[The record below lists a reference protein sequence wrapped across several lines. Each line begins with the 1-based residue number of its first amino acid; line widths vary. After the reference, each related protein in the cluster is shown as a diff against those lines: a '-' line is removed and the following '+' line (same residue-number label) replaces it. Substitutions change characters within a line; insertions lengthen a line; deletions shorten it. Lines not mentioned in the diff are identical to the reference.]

1 MGENEEKK
9 EEKKEEKRE
18 EIKVPSLEEMYN
30 ADTPQGA
37 SLRKIYDLQNG
48 KLVVR
53 SEQQKAVESM
63 AKVAAQQQA
72 AKQNPPV
79 DPALQQAL
87 NPLDQA
93 EKDYDQ
99 IVSGMVAE
107 RDAYVKETAK
117 TEKANT
123 DMQFYGG
130 LAEAA
135 SALVN
140 LIGTTKGAVS
150 QKWESPQPRW
160 AERADILRKERETK
174 LKNYKDQITALQQ
187 AKNQIKQKKAS
198 VISTYNTQK
207 ETTARTNA
215 RIQASAD
222 LAIAKAQEAARVK
235 LAKSGDDGIKL
246 INNNANRLLL
256 GMIREYGAM
265 GIMPTESNMKRWA
278 DLAYQAALGEYRELH
293 PEDFEDTILP

>member
-1 MGENEEKK
+1 
-9 EEKKEEKRE
+9 
-18 EIKVPSLEEMYN
+18 
-30 ADTPQGA
+30 
-37 SLRKIYDLQNG
+37 
-48 KLVVR
+48 
-53 SEQQKAVESM
+53 M

-79 DPALQQAL
+79 DPVLQQAL

>member
-1 MGENEEKK
+1 MAENEEKK
-9 EEKKEEKRE
+9 EE
-18 EIKVPSLEEMYN
+18 IKIPSLEEMYN

-48 KLVVR
+48 TLVAKA
-53 SEQQKAVESM
+53 EQQKAAESM
-63 AKVAAQQQA
+63 AKIAAQQQA
-72 AKQNPPV
+72 AMRNPPV

-107 RDAYVKETAK
+107 RDAYAKETAK
-117 TEKANT
+117 TEKENT
-123 DMQFYGG
+123 NMQFYGG

-150 QKWESPQPRW
+150 QKWESPLPGW
-160 AERADILRKERETK
+160 AERADLLRKEREAK

-187 AKNQIKQKKAS
+187 AKNQINQKKAS
-198 VISTYNTQK
+198 IVSTYNTQK
-207 ETTARTNA
+207 EATARSNA

-222 LAIAKAQEAARVK
+222 LAIAKAQEAAKVK

-246 INNNANRLLL
+246 ISNNANRLLL

-265 GIMPTESNMKRWA
+265 GTMPTESNMKRWA
-278 DLAYQAALGEYRELH
+278 ELAYQAALSEYRELH

>member
-1 MGENEEKK
+1 MGEN

-63 AKVAAQQQA
+63 AKTAAQQQA

-93 EKDYDQ
+93 EKDYGQ

-160 AERADILRKERETK
+160 AERADVLRKERETK

-187 AKNQIKQKKAS
+187 AKNEIKQKKAS
-198 VISTYNTQK
+198 VISTYNIQK

-235 LAKSGDDGIKL
+235 LAKSGEDGIKL

>member
-1 MGENEEKK
+1 MEEN

-53 SEQQKAVESM
+53 AEQQKAVESM
-63 AKVAAQQQA
+63 AKTAAQQLG

-79 DPALQQAL
+79 DPVLQQAL
-87 NPLDQA
+87 NPLNQA

-198 VISTYNTQK
+198 VISTYNIQK

>member
-9 EEKKEEKRE
+9 EEKKE

-53 SEQQKAVESM
+53 AEQQKAVESM
-63 AKVAAQQQA
+63 AKTAAQQLG

-79 DPALQQAL
+79 DPVLQQAL

-198 VISTYNTQK
+198 VISTYNIQK

>member
-1 MGENEEKK
+1 MAENEEKK
-9 EEKKEEKRE
+9 EE
-18 EIKVPSLEEMYN
+18 IKIPSLEEMYN

-63 AKVAAQQQA
+63 AKTAAQQLG

-79 DPALQQAL
+79 DPVLQQAL

-160 AERADILRKERETK
+160 AERADILRKARETK

-235 LAKSGDDGIKL
+235 LAKSGEDGIKL

>member
-1 MGENEEKK
+1 MGEN

-63 AKVAAQQQA
+63 AKTAAQQLG
-72 AKQNPPV
+72 AKQNPPM

>member
-9 EEKKEEKRE
+9 EEKKE

-53 SEQQKAVESM
+53 AEQQKAVESM
-63 AKVAAQQQA
+63 AKTAAQQLG

-79 DPALQQAL
+79 DPVLQQAL

>member
-1 MGENEEKK
+1 MGEN

-63 AKVAAQQQA
+63 AKTAAQQLG

-265 GIMPTESNMKRWA
+265 GVMPTESNMKRWA

>member
-1 MGENEEKK
+1 MAENEEKK
-9 EEKKEEKRE
+9 EE
-18 EIKVPSLEEMYN
+18 IKIPSLEEMYN

-48 KLVVR
+48 TLVAKA
-53 SEQQKAVESM
+53 EQQKAAESM
-63 AKVAAQQQA
+63 SKVAAQQQA
-72 AKQNPPV
+72 AMQNPPV

-107 RDAYVKETAK
+107 RDAYAKETAK
-117 TEKANT
+117 TQKENT
-123 DMQFYGG
+123 NMQFYGG

-150 QKWESPQPRW
+150 QKWESPLPRW
-160 AERADILRKERETK
+160 AERADLLRKEREAK

-187 AKNQIKQKKAS
+187 AKNQINQKKAS
-198 VISTYNTQK
+198 IVSTYNTQK
-207 ETTARTNA
+207 EATARSNA

-222 LAIAKAQEAARVK
+222 LAIAKAQEAAKVK

-246 INNNANRLLL
+246 ISNNANRLLL

-265 GIMPTESNMKRWA
+265 GTMPTESNVKRWA
-278 DLAYQAALGEYRELH
+278 ELAYQAALSEYRELH

>member
-1 MGENEEKK
+1 MGEN

-63 AKVAAQQQA
+63 AKTAAQQLG

-79 DPALQQAL
+79 DPVLQQAL

-235 LAKSGDDGIKL
+235 LAKSGEDGIKL

-278 DLAYQAALGEYRELH
+278 ELAYQAALGEYRELH

>member
-1 MGENEEKK
+1 MGEN

-53 SEQQKAVESM
+53 AEQQKAVESM
-63 AKVAAQQQA
+63 AQTAAQQLG
-72 AKQNPPV
+72 AKQKPPV
-79 DPALQQAL
+79 DPVLQQAL

-160 AERADILRKERETK
+160 AERADILRRERENK

-246 INNNANRLLL
+246 INNNANRRLL

-278 DLAYQAALGEYRELH
+278 DLAYQAALHEYRDLH
-293 PEDFEDTILP
+293 GEGFEDTILP

>member
-1 MGENEEKK
+1 MGEN

-53 SEQQKAVESM
+53 TEQQKAVESM
-63 AKVAAQQQA
+63 AKTAAQQLG

-79 DPALQQAL
+79 DPVLQQAL

-117 TEKANT
+117 TEKTNT

-235 LAKSGDDGIKL
+235 LAKSGEDGIKL

>member
-1 MGENEEKK
+1 MAENEEKK
-9 EEKKEEKRE
+9 K

-48 KLVVR
+48 ILVAKA
-53 SEQQKAVESM
+53 EQQKAAESM
-63 AKVAAQQQA
+63 AKVAAKQQA
-72 AKQNPPV
+72 AMQNPPV

-93 EKDYDQ
+93 EKDFDQ

-107 RDAYVKETAK
+107 RDAYAKETAK

-123 DMQFYGG
+123 NMQFYGG

-160 AERADILRKERETK
+160 AERADILRKEREAK
-174 LKNYKDQITALQQ
+174 LKNYKDQIAALQQ

-207 ETTARTNA
+207 ETTARSNA

-246 INNNANRLLL
+246 ISNNANKLLL

-265 GIMPTESNMKRWA
+265 GTMPTESNMKRWA
-278 DLAYQAALGEYRELH
+278 ELAYQAALGEYRELH

>member
-1 MGENEEKK
+1 MGEN

-63 AKVAAQQQA
+63 AKTAAQQLG

-235 LAKSGDDGIKL
+235 LAKSGEDGIKL

>member
-1 MGENEEKK
+1 MGEN

-63 AKVAAQQQA
+63 AKTAAQQLG

-79 DPALQQAL
+79 DPVLQQAL

-235 LAKSGDDGIKL
+235 LAKSGEDGIKL

-293 PEDFEDTILP
+293 PEDFEDTTLQ

>member
-1 MGENEEKK
+1 MAENEEKK
-9 EEKKEEKRE
+9 EE
-18 EIKVPSLEEMYN
+18 IKIPSLEEMYN

-48 KLVVR
+48 TLVAKA
-53 SEQQKAVESM
+53 EQQKAAESM

-72 AKQNPPV
+72 AMQNPPV
-79 DPALQQAL
+79 DPVLQQAL

-174 LKNYKDQITALQQ
+174 LKNYKDQIAALQQ
-187 AKNQIKQKKAS
+187 AKNQIKQKKAN

-207 ETTARTNA
+207 ETTARSNA

-246 INNNANRLLL
+246 ISNNANKLLL

-265 GIMPTESNMKRWA
+265 GTMPTESNMKRWA
-278 DLAYQAALGEYRELH
+278 ELAYQAALGEYRELH

>member
-1 MGENEEKK
+1 MGEN

-63 AKVAAQQQA
+63 AKTAAQQLG

-79 DPALQQAL
+79 DPVLQQAL

-117 TEKANT
+117 TEKVNT

-160 AERADILRKERETK
+160 AERADVLRKERETK

>member
-1 MGENEEKK
+1 MGEN

-18 EIKVPSLEEMYN
+18 EIKVTSLEEMYN

-63 AKVAAQQQA
+63 AKTAAQQLG

-79 DPALQQAL
+79 DPVLQQAL

-293 PEDFEDTILP
+293 PEDFEDTTLQ

>member
-1 MGENEEKK
+1 MGEN

-63 AKVAAQQQA
+63 AKTAAQQLG

-160 AERADILRKERETK
+160 AERADILRRERENK

>member
-1 MGENEEKK
+1 MGEN

-63 AKVAAQQQA
+63 AKTAAQQQA

-235 LAKSGDDGIKL
+235 LAKSGEDGIKL

>member
-1 MGENEEKK
+1 MGEN

-18 EIKVPSLEEMYN
+18 EIKVTSLEEMYN

-63 AKVAAQQQA
+63 AKTAAQQQA

-79 DPALQQAL
+79 DPVLQQAL

-235 LAKSGDDGIKL
+235 LAKSGEDGIKL

>member
-9 EEKKEEKRE
+9 EQKRE

-63 AKVAAQQQA
+63 AKTAAQQLG

-79 DPALQQAL
+79 DPVLQQAL

-150 QKWESPQPRW
+150 QTWESPQPRW

>member
-1 MGENEEKK
+1 MGEN

-53 SEQQKAVESM
+53 AEQQKAVESM

-72 AKQNPPV
+72 AMQNPPV

-93 EKDYDQ
+93 EKDYNQ

-107 RDAYVKETAK
+107 RDAYAKETAK
-117 TEKANT
+117 TEKTNT
-123 DMQFYGG
+123 NMQFYGG

>member
-1 MGENEEKK
+1 MGEN

-53 SEQQKAVESM
+53 AEQQKAVESM

>member
-1 MGENEEKK
+1 MGENED
-9 EEKKEEKRE
+9 KKEEKRE

-53 SEQQKAVESM
+53 AEQQKAVESM
-63 AKVAAQQQA
+63 AKTAAQQLG

-117 TEKANT
+117 TEKTNT

>member
-1 MGENEEKK
+1 MAENQERK
-9 EEKKEEKRE
+9 E
-18 EIKVPSLEEMYN
+18 EIKVPSLEEIYN

-48 KLVVR
+48 TLVAKA
-53 SEQQKAVESM
+53 EQQKAVESM

-72 AKQNPPV
+72 AMQNPPM

-107 RDAYVKETAK
+107 RDAYAKETAK
-117 TEKANT
+117 TEKTNT
-123 DMQFYGG
+123 NMQFYSG

-140 LIGTTKGAVS
+140 LIGTTEGAVS
-150 QKWESPQPRW
+150 QKWESLQPRW
-160 AERADILRKERETK
+160 AERADVLRKERETK
-174 LKNYKDQITALQQ
+174 LKNYKDQIAALQQ

-207 ETTARTNA
+207 EATARSNA

-222 LAIAKAQEAARVK
+222 LAIAKAQEAAKVK

-246 INNNANRLLL
+246 ISNNANKLLL

-265 GIMPTESNMKRWA
+265 GTMPTESNMKRWA
-278 DLAYQAALGEYRELH
+278 ELAYQAALGEYRELH

>member
-1 MGENEEKK
+1 MAENEVKK
-9 EEKKEEKRE
+9 E

-48 KLVVR
+48 TLVAKA
-53 SEQQKAVESM
+53 EQQKAAESM
-63 AKVAAQQQA
+63 AKVAMQQQA

-79 DPALQQAL
+79 DPVLQQAL
-87 NPLDQA
+87 NPLDQS

-99 IVSGMVAE
+99 IISNMAAE

-117 TEKANT
+117 TEKTNT
-123 DMQFYGG
+123 NMQFYGG

-135 SALVN
+135 AAITN

-150 QKWESPQPRW
+150 QKWESPQPKW
-160 AERADILRKERETK
+160 AERADALRREREAK
-174 LKNYKDQITALQQ
+174 IKNYKDQITALQQ
-187 AKNQIKQKKAS
+187 AKNQVKQKKAS

-222 LAIAKAQEAARVK
+222 LAIAKAQEAAKVK
-235 LAKSGDDGIKL
+235 LAKSGEDGIKL
-246 INNNANRLLL
+246 ISNNANRLLL

-265 GIMPTESNMKRWA
+265 GTMPTEANMKRWA
-278 DLAYQAALGEYRELH
+278 ELAYQAALGEYRELH

>member
-1 MGENEEKK
+1 MGEN

-53 SEQQKAVESM
+53 AEQQKAVESM

-79 DPALQQAL
+79 DPVLQQAL

-198 VISTYNTQK
+198 VISTYNIQK

>member
-1 MGENEEKK
+1 MGEN

-53 SEQQKAVESM
+53 AEQQKAVESM
-63 AKVAAQQQA
+63 AKTAAQQLG

-79 DPALQQAL
+79 DPVLQQAL

-107 RDAYVKETAK
+107 RDAYIKETAK
-117 TEKANT
+117 TEKVNT

>member
-1 MGENEEKK
+1 MGEN

-63 AKVAAQQQA
+63 AKTAAQQLG

-117 TEKANT
+117 TEKAKT

-235 LAKSGDDGIKL
+235 LAKSGEDGIKL

>member
-1 MGENEEKK
+1 MGEN

-18 EIKVPSLEEMYN
+18 EIKVTSLEEMYN

-63 AKVAAQQQA
+63 AKTAAQQLG

-79 DPALQQAL
+79 DPVLQQAL

>member
-1 MGENEEKK
+1 MAENEEKK
-9 EEKKEEKRE
+9 EEKKD

-48 KLVVR
+48 TLVAKA
-53 SEQQKAVESM
+53 EQQKAVESM
-63 AKVAAQQQA
+63 AKVAARQQA
-72 AKQNPPV
+72 VMQNPFV
-79 DPALQQAL
+79 DPALQQTL
-87 NPLDQA
+87 NPLDQE

-99 IVSGMVAE
+99 IVSDMVAE
-107 RDAYVKETAK
+107 RDAYIKEAAK
-117 TEKANT
+117 TDKTNT
-123 DMQFYGG
+123 NMQFYGG

-150 QKWESPQPRW
+150 QKWESPQPKW
-160 AERADILRKERETK
+160 AERADKFRKEREAK
-174 LKNYKDQITALQQ
+174 LKKYNEQIAALQQ

-222 LAIAKAQEAARVK
+222 LAIAKAKEAAKVK
-235 LAKSGDDGIKL
+235 LAKSGDDGIKT
-246 INNNANRLLL
+246 ISNNANRLLL
-256 GMIREYGAM
+256 GMIREYGSM
-265 GIMPTESNMKRWA
+265 GTMPTESNMKRWA
-278 DLAYQAALGEYRELH
+278 ELAYQASLSEYRELH

>member
-1 MGENEEKK
+1 MGEN

-53 SEQQKAVESM
+53 AEQQKAVESM
-63 AKVAAQQQA
+63 AKTAAQQLG

-79 DPALQQAL
+79 DPVLQQAL
-87 NPLDQA
+87 NPLNQA

-235 LAKSGDDGIKL
+235 LAKSGEDGIKL

>member
-1 MGENEEKK
+1 MGEN

-63 AKVAAQQQA
+63 AKTAAQQLG

-79 DPALQQAL
+79 DPVLQQAL

-117 TEKANT
+117 TEKVNT

-235 LAKSGDDGIKL
+235 LAKSGEDGIKL

>member
-1 MGENEEKK
+1 MGEN

-63 AKVAAQQQA
+63 AKTAAQQLG

-79 DPALQQAL
+79 DPVLQQAL

-160 AERADILRKERETK
+160 AERADVLRKERETK

>member
-1 MGENEEKK
+1 MGEN

-53 SEQQKAVESM
+53 AEQQKAVESM
-63 AKVAAQQQA
+63 AKTAAQQLG

-79 DPALQQAL
+79 DPVLQQAL

-235 LAKSGDDGIKL
+235 LAKSGEDGIKL

>member
-1 MGENEEKK
+1 MGEN

-18 EIKVPSLEEMYN
+18 EIKVTSLEEMYN

-53 SEQQKAVESM
+53 AEQQKAVESM
-63 AKVAAQQQA
+63 AKTAAQQLG

-79 DPALQQAL
+79 DPVLQQAL

-187 AKNQIKQKKAS
+187 AKNEIKQKKAS

>member
-1 MGENEEKK
+1 MGEN

-63 AKVAAQQQA
+63 AKTAAQQLG

-160 AERADILRKERETK
+160 AERADILRRERENK

-265 GIMPTESNMKRWA
+265 GTMPTESNMKRWA